1 MQGSTIRVFAGEG
14 VSERHRVSHSMRT
27 ARDLPSFPFATVR
40 ELTHPPFSAFR
51 RKPPGLRRET
61 VYASPLFRF
70 ALRITS

>member
-14 VSERHRVSHSMRT
+14 ASERHRVSHSMRT
-27 ARDLPSFPFATVR
+27 ARDLPSFRFAIFRERNPSPFPT
-40 ELTHPPFSAFR
+40 LR
-51 RKPPGLRRET
+51 RKPPGPRRET